1 MGREVPGGEVLG
13 MLRWGGAPTMARPAG
28 NGRGAMWW
36 SVEAGA
42 KWGGPAAGR
51 PGGGSRRAAPKSTS
65 GAVTR
70 PNLAAPMA
78 QQLGAPRAS
87 SAACAQGSD
96 GAGGERASTGPRA
109 RGSRRGRGDEGPDE
123 IASPWEVG
131 PSTVL
136 DNATARRIRGIRALI
151 LRGRCP
157 RQRSISPG
165 AARWQRKREPRSKP

>member
-1 MGREVPGGEVLG
+1 MGWSPHDGATRRRRQRSDVVDEGGG
-13 MLRWGGAPTMARPAG
+13 RGGAGWPRC
-28 NGRGAMWW
+28 
-36 SVEAGA
+36 SS
-42 KWGGPAAGR
+42 
-51 PGGGSRRAAPKSTS
+51 SRRRISTGVAGIDRRRGNPARS
-65 GAVTR
+65 R
-70 PNLAAPMA
+70 
-78 QQLGAPRAS
+78 
-87 SAACAQGSD
+87 GSD
-96 GAGGERASTGPRA
+96 GTEAWRTSCLLHSRVVMHRATTTQEERGPARGRA
-109 RGSRRGRGDEGPDE
+109 HGGSRRGRGDEGPDE